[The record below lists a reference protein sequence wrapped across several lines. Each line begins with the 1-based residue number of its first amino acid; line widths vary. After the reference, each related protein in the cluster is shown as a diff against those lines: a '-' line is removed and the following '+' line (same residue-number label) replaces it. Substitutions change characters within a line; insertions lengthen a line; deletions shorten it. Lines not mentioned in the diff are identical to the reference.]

1 MISFIQKNL
10 NKAHYHK
17 VLSEYIP
24 IHSIDYI
31 IELLEKNPIH
41 LKITRE
47 RLTKHGDFRVFG
59 KAKPQITVNYN
70 LNQYAFLITLVH
82 ELAHFVNFSKN
93 KKNVEP
99 HGIEWKTEFKYLMLP
114 LLRPDVFPD
123 DLLSV
128 LAKHMKNPK
137 ASSSADPQLVKVLRQ
152 YDPQT
157 TEKTYLHQLT
167 IGTIFELNT
176 KRFILGE
183 LRRTRYL
190 CEEVRTKKQYLVSA
204 NAAVTLV

>member
-1 MISFIQKNL
+1 M

-17 VLSEYIP
+17 ILSEYIP
-24 IHSIDYI
+24 LDSIDYI
-31 IELLEKNPIH
+31 IELLEKHPLH

-47 RLTKHGDFRVFG
+47 RITKHGDFKVSAN
-59 KAKPQITVNYN
+59 AKPQITVNFN
-70 LNQYAFLITLVH
+70 LNPYAFLITLVH
-82 ELAHFVNFSKN
+82 ELAHFLNFKKN
-93 KKNVEP
+93 KRNVEP

-114 LLRPDVFPD
+114 LLRPEVFPD
-123 DLLSV
+123 DVLSV

-137 ASSSADPQLVKVLRQ
+137 ASSGADPDLVKVLRK

-157 TEKTYLHQLT
+157 EEKTYLHQLSL
-167 IGTIFELNT
+167 GTIFELNT
-176 KRFILGE
+176 KKFKLGE

-204 NAAVTLV
+204 NAEVVKIS